1 MASIGEDIRNT
12 FRDKGKILQQIIVIN
27 VAIFIIDNILKFT
40 GFSLKSIFGL
50 PGNFLESILYFW
62 SYITYM
68 FFHVGFFHILF
79 NMLWLFWIGKILVE
93 YLGSRKFLA
102 VYFLG
107 GIAGGLAYVIV
118 YSFMSISGGPGMFP
132 TLVGASAGVTAVLA
146 AVGTLLPDYEI
157 RLFLFGNVKMKY
169 LALGAIILTSVLD
182 FSVNMGGKLAHLGG
196 ALFGFFYIRQLQKG
210 VDLSISFF
218 RVIDYVKGIF
228 QSKPKMKAYKGG
240 AKTKAKPKTRSQ
252 KQAGSMSSNQRQ
264 QKTDEIL
271 DKISKSGYDSL
282 SKEEK
287 EFLFLVSKE
296 D

>member
-1 MASIGEDIRNT
+1 
-12 FRDKGKILQQIIVIN
+12 
-27 VAIFIIDNILKFT
+27 
-40 GFSLKSIFGL
+40 
-50 PGNFLESILYFW
+50 
-62 SYITYM
+62 
-68 FFHVGFFHILF
+68 
-79 NMLWLFWIGKILVE
+79 
-93 YLGSRKFLA
+93 
-102 VYFLG
+102 
-107 GIAGGLAYVIV
+107 
-118 YSFMSISGGPGMFP
+118 MSISGGPGMFP

-252 KQAGSMSSNQRQ
+252 KQAGGMSSNQRQ

-287 EFLFLVSKE
+287 EFLFKVSKE